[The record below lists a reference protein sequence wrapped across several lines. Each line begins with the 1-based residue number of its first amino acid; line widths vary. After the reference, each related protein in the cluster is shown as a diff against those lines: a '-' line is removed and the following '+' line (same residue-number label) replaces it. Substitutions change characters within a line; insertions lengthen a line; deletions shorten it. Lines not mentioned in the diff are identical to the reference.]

1 MWLHRRRQ
9 CNRRRS
15 SFVSSVF
22 LVSGG
27 VLLGCMTVLSCTSA
41 ELKETRRK
49 AKIDQ
54 LEKQVARIPVAQYQK
69 NLEIYQELRRLNP
82 ENERYRRKVEFY
94 KTKLLSKKREAKRPK
109 TPLSIGKSKSHERQS
124 RKYYVSSNK
133 LRVYLKPHKDARVT
147 NVLDKGQQVAV
158 FEERNGWARISRY
171 YDGEVEGLIGS
182 VARWVSR
189 KHMTKVKPKSGL
201 ADYPTMAHS
210 DESQLEVVLKKSDDF
225 GEHRNVFLR
234 ASRELIAVRKCSL
247 SDFEYSGG
255 WVRSPKYRP
264 RAVYFMY
271 CGKLRVS
278 NRIYLDAKTG
288 EMFH

>member
-1 MWLHRRRQ
+1 M
-9 CNRRRS
+9 
-15 SFVSSVF
+15 
-22 LVSGG
+22 
-27 VLLGCMTVLSCTSA
+27 
-41 ELKETRRK
+41 
-49 AKIDQ
+49 
-54 LEKQVARIPVAQYQK
+54 
-69 NLEIYQELRRLNP
+69 
-82 ENERYRRKVEFY
+82 
-94 KTKLLSKKREAKRPK
+94 
-109 TPLSIGKSKSHERQS
+109 
-124 RKYYVSSNK
+124 
-133 LRVYLKPHKDARVT
+133 
-147 NVLDKGQQVAV
+147 AV
-158 FEERNGWARISRY
+158 FEERNGWTRISRY
-171 YDGEVEGLIGS
+171 YDGEVEGLIGR

-189 KHMTKVKPKSGL
+189 KHITKVKPKSGL

-234 ASRELIAVRKCSL
+234 ASRELIAVGKCSL